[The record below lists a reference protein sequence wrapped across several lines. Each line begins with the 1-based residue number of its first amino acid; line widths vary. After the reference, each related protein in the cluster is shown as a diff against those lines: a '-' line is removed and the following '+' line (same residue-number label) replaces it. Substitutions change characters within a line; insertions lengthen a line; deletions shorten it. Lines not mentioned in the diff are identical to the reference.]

1 MARLLVLQHST
12 VGRPGRLG
20 LTLRDHGFLLDIQR
34 LDLADDPSAVDLD
47 GAKGLV
53 ILGGPQS
60 PTDSSAWMR
69 HEIEL
74 IRRAHEAELTVIG
87 VCLGAQLIAVAL
99 GGSVG
104 KMPQPE
110 VGCTEVDV
118 TVPGQTDTIM
128 AGIPWRTHWFN
139 SHEYEVTGL
148 PSGSVHLMQSAA
160 CRYHAFRVGVRT
172 FAFQSHI
179 EADRAIIDGIYSTE
193 HELFKQA
200 GIQGESLA
208 KAAAAHYPRFAEVA
222 DRLCVNLASYAFPF
236 SSLLGA

>member
-20 LTLRDHGFLLDIQR
+20 LTLRDHGFMLDVRR
-34 LDLADDPSAVDLD
+34 LDLAEDFSATDLD
-47 GAKGLV
+47 GCQGLV

-60 PTDSSAWMR
+60 PTDSMPWLR
-69 HEIEL
+69 HEVDL

-99 GGSVG
+99 GGAVG
-104 KMPQPE
+104 KMPQAE
-110 VGCTEVDV
+110 VGCTPVDV

-139 SHEYEVTGL
+139 SHEYAVTEL
-148 PSGSVHLMQSAA
+148 PPGSTHLMQSAA
-160 CRYHAFRVGVRT
+160 CKYHAFRVGLRT

-179 EADRAIIDGIYSTE
+179 EADRAIIDGIYTTE

-200 GIQGESLA
+200 GLTGETLA
-208 KAAAAHYPRFAEVA
+208 RSAAQHYPRFAEVA